1 MAEMLRR
8 DAQPGRVVWIGAR
21 PGRRE
26 PMAAVEVAEIGEGG
40 LEGDRSRPG
49 KRALTLFQWE
59 HLAVLES
66 LLGGRA
72 ATPEAL
78 RRNVHVAGLNL
89 SSLRGG
95 RLRLGDALVEIAG
108 PCAPC
113 SRMEEA
119 LGPGGFNAMRGH
131 GGWCG
136 EVVEPGRLR
145 LGDEARRAETKS
157 PEDGA
162 GTA

>member
-1 MAEMLRR
+1 MLQR
-8 DAQPGRVVWIGAR
+8 DAQSGRVVWIGLR

-26 PMAAVEVAEIGEGG
+26 PMAAVAEGEIGEGG

-95 RLRLGDALVEIAG
+95 RLRIGSAMVEIVG

-145 LGDEARRAETKS
+145 LGDEARRAAS
-157 PEDGA
+157 A
-162 GTA
+162 NS

>member
-1 MAEMLRR
+1 MLRR
-8 DAQPGRVVWIGAR
+8 DAQSGRVVWIGLR

-26 PMAAVEVAEIGEGG
+26 PMAAVAEGEIGEGG

-78 RRNVHVAGLNL
+78 RRNVHIAGLNL

-95 RLRLGDALVEIAG
+95 RLRIGSAMIEIVG

-113 SRMEEA
+113 SRMEVA

-145 LGDEARRAETKS
+145 LGDEASRAAS
-157 PEDGA
+157 ASAEDGS